1 MIREREQQI
10 NSTLVFIDV
19 IISVISFIIAF
30 FVRDIII
37 VDNFHYAQDFLL
49 VGVVIIPT
57 WYILLKSS
65 SMSEIQRVNSYSSIL
80 LSYLKVV
87 VVGMAVLFL
96 FIFVFQLQL
105 VSRVVIFMFGGI
117 NLSLL
122 FAIRILIYRT
132 IKYYRAQGYN
142 TRNVIVIADEGSD
155 TFINTLLDKK
165 EWGYKVKFIVTNS
178 SRIFDKYKDQIKV
191 HAERVK
197 VRNLID
203 SDVIDEVIYCKNEV
217 NQKDIKGLIRDCEE
231 VGVIFR
237 MQSQLFSMAG
247 TKTHLYHFGET
258 PFLSFVN
265 TPSDRFEIQIKNLFS
280 TTVSFLVL
288 LVWFPVLLGISLLIK
303 LSSKGPVFFK
313 QKRVGLRGR
322 TFHMYKFRTMVQNAE
337 QLQASLMSA
346 NEVDGP
352 VFKIKDDPRITKI
365 GKFLRKTGLDELPQ
379 FYNVLKGDMSLVGPR
394 PPIPSEVKQYKRW
407 QLRRL
412 SMKPGITCIW
422 QIAPNRNNISFEEWM
437 KLDLQYIDNWSFKLD
452 VILFLKTIRT
462 VITGSG
468 Q

>member
-1 MIREREQQI
+1 MIREREQQL

-19 IISVISFIIAF
+19 ILSVISFVLAF
-30 FVRDIII
+30 FIRDMIIK
-37 VDNFHYAQDFLL
+37 DNFHYAQDFLL
-49 VGVVIIPT
+49 VGLVIIPT
-57 WYILLKSS
+57 WYMLLKSS
-65 SMSEIQRVNSYSSIL
+65 SMSEIQRVNTYSAIL

-87 VVGMAVLFL
+87 IIGMAVLFL
-96 FIFVFQLQL
+96 FIFVFKLAL
-105 VSRVVIFMFGGI
+105 VSRVVIFMYGGI
-117 NLSLL
+117 NLAIL
-122 FAIRILIYRT
+122 FSTRILIYRT

-142 TRNVIVIADEGSD
+142 TKNVIIIADEGSEP
-155 TFINTLLDKK
+155 FINTILSKK
-165 EWGYKVKFIVTNS
+165 EWGYKIKFIVTNS
-178 SRIFDKYKDQIKV
+178 SRIFDKYKDNIRV
-191 HAERVK
+191 NSERVK

-203 SDVIDEVIYCKNEV
+203 SDVVDEVIYCKNEV
-217 NQKDIKGLIRDCEE
+217 NQKNIKSLIHDCEE

-237 MQSQLFSMAG
+237 MQSQLFSMSG

-265 TPSDRFEIQIKNLFS
+265 TPSDRFEIQIKNIFS
-280 TTVSFLVL
+280 TVVSIAIL
-288 LVWFPVLLGISLLIK
+288 LVWLPVLTAISIMIK
-303 LSSKGPVFFK
+303 LSSKGPVFFM

-322 TFHMYKFRTMVQNAE
+322 TFYMYKFRTMVQNAE

-352 VFKIKDDPRITKI
+352 VFKIKDDPRITRI

-422 QIAPNRNNISFEEWM
+422 QISPNRNDISFEDWM

-452 VILFLKTIRT
+452 MILFLKTIRT

>member
-1 MIREREQQI
+1 MIREREQQL

-19 IISVISFIIAF
+19 ILSVISFIIAF
-30 FVRDIII
+30 FIRDIII
-37 VDNFHYAQDFLL
+37 NDNFRYAQDFLL

-57 WYILLKSS
+57 WYMILKAS
-65 SMSEIQRVNSYSSIL
+65 SMSEIQRVNSYSSVLI
-80 LSYLKVV
+80 SYLKVV
-87 VVGMAVLFL
+87 LIGMAVLFL
-96 FIFVFQLQL
+96 FIFVFKLQL
-105 VSRVVIFMFGGI
+105 VSRMVIFIFGGI
-117 NLSLL
+117 NLSIL
-122 FAIRILIYRT
+122 FSTRILIYST
-132 IKYYRAQGYN
+132 IKYYRSQGYN
-142 TRNVIVIADEGSD
+142 LRNVIIVADEGSES
-155 TFINTLLDKK
+155 FLNTIIDKK
-165 EWGYKVKFIVTNS
+165 EWGYKIKYIVTNS
-178 SRIFDKYKDQIKV
+178 SKIFDTYKDQIKV
-191 HAERVK
+191 HSERVK

-203 SDVIDEVIYCKNEV
+203 SDIVDEVIYCKNEV
-217 NQKDIKGLIRDCEE
+217 NQKEIKSLIHDCEE

-265 TPSDRFEIQIKNLFS
+265 TPSDRFEVQIKNIFS
-280 TTVSFLVL
+280 STVSFFII
-288 LVWFPVLLGISLLIK
+288 LVWLPVLTGISILIK

-322 TFHMYKFRTMVQNAE
+322 TFYMYKFRTMVQNAE
-337 QLQASLMSA
+337 QLQASLLSA

-379 FYNVLKGDMSLVGPR
+379 FYNVMKGDMSLVGPR

-422 QIAPNRNNISFEEWM
+422 QISPNRNDISFEDWM

-452 VILFLKTIRT
+452 MILFLKTIRT